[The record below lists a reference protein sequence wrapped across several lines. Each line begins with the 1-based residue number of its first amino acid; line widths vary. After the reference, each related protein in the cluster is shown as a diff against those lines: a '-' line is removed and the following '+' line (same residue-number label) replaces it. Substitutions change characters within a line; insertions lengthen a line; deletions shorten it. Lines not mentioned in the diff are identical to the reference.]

1 MPLKKPVKNQT
12 VSRKKEHIEISSKNN
27 VQFKHKTAGFEEVEL
42 EYTALPELDFKE
54 CETKTKFLGFNFSFP
69 LLASS
74 ITGGHESVKK
84 INEDIAKACSNA
96 GIGMALGSIRAMLED
111 KKASDSYKIRKQMPK
126 GFLAGNLGITQLKDY
141 TAQQIEKAL
150 EELQAD
156 ALFIHLNAAQEAL
169 QKDGTPS
176 FKNCLKTLYNF
187 CQEFSKP
194 VIVKEV
200 GNGISYST
208 AEQLSR
214 LEIDALDVAGAGG
227 TSWTAI
233 DSLRG
238 NKEIAET
245 FWDFGIPTVPS
256 IIQCRMVFEQ
266 LPLIASGGI
275 RSGLDITKA
284 LVLGADIA
292 GTAMPILQAQHKGGS
307 KEIESLFEKFRKEF
321 KIGMFLAG
329 SGKPEDLKGKKV
341 YFFGKTAEW
350 VEQ

>member
-1 MPLKKPVKNQT
+1 MRAKKQVKTQT
-12 VSRKKEHIEISSKNN
+12 ASRKKEHIEISLKNN
-27 VQFKHKTAGFEEVEL
+27 VQFKQKTAGFEEVEL
-42 EYTALPELDFKE
+42 EYLALPELDFKE
-54 CETKTKFLGFNFSFP
+54 CETKTKFLGFDFSFP

-74 ITGGHESVKK
+74 ITGGHQDVKH
-84 INEDIAKACSNA
+84 INEDIARACSSA

-111 KKASDSYKIRKQMPK
+111 KKASDSYKIRKLMPK

-141 TAQQIEKAL
+141 TTQQVEKAL

-169 QKDGTPS
+169 QADGTPN
-176 FKNCLKTLYNF
+176 FKNCLKNLYNF

-194 VIVKEV
+194 VIIKEV

-214 LEIDALDVAGAGG
+214 IEIEALDVAGSGG

-238 NKEIAET
+238 NKDIAET

-256 IIQCRMVFEQ
+256 IIQCRMIFEQ
-266 LPLIASGGI
+266 LPIIASGGI

-284 LVLGADIA
+284 LALGADLA
-292 GTAMPILQAQHKGGS
+292 GMAMPILQAQHKGGS
-307 KEIESLFEKFRKEF
+307 KAIEALLEKTRKEF

-329 SGKPEDLKGKKV
+329 ASRPEDLKGKKA